1 MKTVR
6 FTRNTNPEKEG
17 GPGYKAG
24 DVAQLDD
31 LVAARWERRSA
42 VVLIDP
48 QEESAPAAAADDKP
62 VAPAPA
68 PAGKPGRRK
77 GA

>member
-42 VVLIDP
+42 VVLVDP
-48 QEESAPAAAADDKP
+48 QAK
-62 VAPAPA
+62 PAPA
-68 PAGKPGRRK
+68 VPAQEQPAPPAPTPAGKPGRRK